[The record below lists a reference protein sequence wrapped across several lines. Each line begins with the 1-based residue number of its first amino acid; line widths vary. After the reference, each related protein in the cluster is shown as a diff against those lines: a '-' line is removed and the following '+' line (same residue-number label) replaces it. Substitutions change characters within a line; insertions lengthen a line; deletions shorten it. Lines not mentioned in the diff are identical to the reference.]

1 MRWRAP
7 VGAMP
12 EPRWSKIGRDLLAHK
27 VRTLLTVLS
36 IGIGVFA
43 ILVVIGGRG
52 MLVESFDANFPRSVP
67 ADATLFTSDFGDEL
81 VRVVEREPGVRAA
94 DGRRSTVM
102 RFRMGDLHDVAEPL
116 AGVIVAERSRSIE
129 IVSAGDWATTRVER
143 AFAAAGVPWP
153 PGPGEVVIERSAT
166 QEVDV
171 AQGDSI
177 TVDAGDGEMRVL
189 RVVGFAHDINA
200 FPAMFSGRLRG
211 FVSMGE
217 LADLRQPEAYN
228 QLVVSMDRADLTR
241 DEASRFA
248 AHIRDDV
255 LAPRGVRVYGMNV
268 PKPNS
273 HFLGDI
279 FRAVAL
285 LLLALGIMALLLS
298 GFLVVN
304 TVGALVTQ
312 QVRQIGVMKAI
323 GARSSQIMWMYLA
336 LVAAYGLLAVLVGL
350 PTGGWWAGWFA
361 RFGGGMLNFG
371 DAPAGPPGYAIA
383 LAIAVGLLVPIAAAY
398 IPIRTGTRISVVD
411 ALTRTGMSPVKF
423 GHGSIDR
430 LLGLVRGLPRPVAL
444 GLRNTFLRKG
454 RLAMTLVTLTLAS
467 TVVMSVMSVRAS
479 MLKTVD
485 DVAAWWR
492 YDVEVSYQQPVNRSA
507 VEREVLRTPG
517 VVAAESWILHGASL
531 KRPDGSEND
540 APAVDGLPPGSTFIT
555 PRLVEGRWIR
565 PGDTDGIVIN
575 TDIANDENLGL
586 GDTRTFEVR
595 GKEFSWRVVGIVQ
608 GQLMGSLVFVDRD
621 HLGSLLGE
629 EGAVGR
635 TVVRTQDHSEA
646 GQRLVAERLEARL
659 KAAGFVVS
667 GVRTQRGMSTT
678 LANELGILV
687 TFLIVMAVIL
697 AAVGVIGLSGTM
709 IINVLESTREI
720 GVMRAVG
727 ASHRSIFQVFVTEG
741 VVIGVLSWAF
751 GAVFTYPV
759 SLGLVRLLEKAI
771 TIPLSYE
778 FSWSGVIGWLVIVAG
793 ISAVASLLP
802 AFRASQVSVRDAI
815 AYE

>member
-1 MRWRAP
+1 MA
-7 VGAMP
+7 

-27 VRTLLTVLS
+27 IRTLLTVLS

-52 MLVESFDANFPRSVP
+52 MLVESFDSNFPRSVP
-67 ADATLFTSDFGDEL
+67 ANATLYTSDFGDEL
-81 VRVVEREPGVRAA
+81 VRAVARQPGVRAA

-102 RFRMGDLHDVAEPL
+102 RFRLGDLRGIAVPP
-116 AGVIVAERSRSIE
+116 AGVTVSERSRSIE
-129 IVSAGDWATTRVER
+129 IVSAGDWASSEVER
-143 AFAAAGVPWP
+143 AFADEGVPWP

-166 QEVDV
+166 QEVDI

-177 TVDAGDGEMRVL
+177 TVDTGDGELRAL

-217 LADLRQPEAYN
+217 LADLGQPEAYN

-248 AHIRDDV
+248 AHLRDDV

-304 TVGALVTQ
+304 TVSALVTQ
-312 QVRQIGVMKAI
+312 QVRQVGVMKAI
-323 GARSSQIMWMYLA
+323 GGRSSQIMWMYMA
-336 LVAAYGLLAVLVGL
+336 LVAAYGVLALVIGL

-361 RFGGGMLNFG
+361 RFGGGLLNFG
-371 DAPAGPPGYAIA
+371 DAPAIA
-383 LAIAVGLLVPIAAAY
+383 LAIAVGLLVPLAAAY
-398 IPIRTGTRISVVD
+398 FPIRTGTRISVVD
-411 ALTRTGMSPVKF
+411 ALTRTGMTSTKF
-423 GHGSIDR
+423 GHGFIDR
-430 LLGLVRGLPRPVAL
+430 VLGLVRGLPRPVAL

-467 TVVMSVMSVRAS
+467 TVVMSVISVRAS

-485 DVAAWWR
+485 DVAAWWS
-492 YDVEVSYQQPVNRSA
+492 YDVEVSYQQPVNRAA
-507 VEREVLRTPG
+507 VEREILATPG
-517 VVAAESWILHGASL
+517 ITGAESWILHGASL
-531 KRPDGSEND
+531 ERPDGSEND
-540 APAVDGLPPGSTFIT
+540 APSVIGLPPASTFIK
-555 PRLVEGRWIR
+555 PRLVEGRWLR
-565 PGDTDGIVIN
+565 PGDAESVVIN
-575 TDIANDENLGL
+575 TDIANDEGL
-586 GDTRTFEVR
+586 RIGDTRTFTVR
-595 GKEFSWRVVGIVQ
+595 GRELTWRVVGIVQ
-608 GQLMGSLVFVDRD
+608 GQMMGSLVFTDRD
-621 HLGSLLGE
+621 YLGRALGE

-635 TVVRTQDHSEA
+635 TVVRTTDTSDA
-646 GQRLVAERLEARL
+646 GQRLAGDRLEARL
-659 KAAGFVVS
+659 KDSGFVVS

-697 AAVGVIGLSGTM
+697 AAVGIIGLSGTM

-727 ASHRSIFQVFVTEG
+727 ASHGSIFQVFVTEG

-751 GAVFTYPV
+751 GAAFTYPV
-759 SLGLVRLLEKAI
+759 SLGLVLLLEKAI

-778 FSWSGVIGWLVIVAG
+778 FSWVGVMGWLLIVAG